1 MSEEE
6 VQQYAADLRQM
17 ELCLFE
23 SIRPGLLQDLQDAR
37 PGSLQARALSL
48 YCTAARVAL
57 RDFPI
62 KVHVV
67 GQQYCQR
74 IETLA
79 PGLTR
84 SPLFQ
89 QYSRHVLYAA
99 QAVSDYG
106 KDVEDAAQN
115 PLRVQRILQ
124 RREERRHASQRPH
137 AAAHSSAASQLAE
150 TAWSPPAPLSA
161 AVGSIRTSMP
171 AAAGAVH
178 STQVQL
184 AFPGEYH
191 SMRSAWRQM
200 ILICKVSIC
209 QLLCLHEPPSPARA
223 LRRCSMSVRDAS
235 LSASRWSSD
244 EGQPASL
251 QTYALLTLANCLGG
265 LLHHYLTFVCF
276 VQMLEQD
283 KASICLPAGQNKKL
297 CEARRAMGLL
307 VLHRAGVVVP
317 LVGKKLEN
325 RHFLAALAECER
337 SPPKS
342 AEMEE
347 ALDFLERVMRDIKV
361 HGRVLFETKGFNE
374 SGDRDQDGTD
384 VQKRYVH
391 SSRAFMRVVNWV
403 LDNGAGLNVPG
414 LMSTA

>member
-106 KDVEDAAQN
+106 KDVED
-115 PLRVQRILQ
+115 
-124 RREERRHASQRPH
+124 
-137 AAAHSSAASQLAE
+137 AAHSSAASQLAE